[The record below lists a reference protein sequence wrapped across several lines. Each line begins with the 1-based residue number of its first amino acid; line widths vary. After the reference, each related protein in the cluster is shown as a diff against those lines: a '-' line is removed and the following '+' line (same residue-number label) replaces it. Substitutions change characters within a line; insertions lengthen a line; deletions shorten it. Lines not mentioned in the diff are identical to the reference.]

1 MSKKDS
7 RRSELRKRRHRKEKR
22 QKKLINETIMKSIDR
37 KEKKEEG

>member
-7 RRSELRKRRHRKEKR
+7 RRSELHRRRHRKEKR
-22 QKKLINETIMKSIDR
+22 QKKSINEIVMKSIDR